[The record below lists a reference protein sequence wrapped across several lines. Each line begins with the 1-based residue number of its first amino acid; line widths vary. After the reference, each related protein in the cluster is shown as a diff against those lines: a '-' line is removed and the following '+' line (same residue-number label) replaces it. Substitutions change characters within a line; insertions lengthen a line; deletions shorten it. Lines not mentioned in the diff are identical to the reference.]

1 MTSIPEPGSHT
12 KYRVQHY
19 YLHQHSSPTAADD
32 EPQNLSVEDFVTP
45 FIYGTSDV
53 YISLTWSYI
62 SPTSFLES

>member
-1 MTSIPEPGSHT
+1 MISIPELGSHT

-32 EPQNLSVEDFVTP
+32 EPQSLSVEDFVTP

-53 YISLTWSYI
+53 YISLT
-62 SPTSFLES
+62 